1 VGVMYLVARRV
12 WSRRAALIGALALA
26 AYGPLVYFSATFNK
40 ESFAIHLQ
48 AWLLLALVA
57 WTRRRSLRLAAT
69 VGVLAGLGL
78 LVRPPLF
85 LPWLGIVGLVSLF
98 ARRAGGPP
106 RRALGGPA
114 LAFGLSLL
122 VLVPAA
128 IRNVVV
134 GGAPVLYS
142 NHGWLNLYFA
152 NNRDGAG
159 PTVNSPGIAWD
170 LLVER
175 SQSEAGVA
183 PTDYPGINRFWR
195 DRFLNFALK
204 EPGAFLAGVGEKALR
219 VFNGQEVAL
228 TNNLAEMARHSGILG
243 LLPHTGWLLPV
254 ALVGAAA
261 TLRRSVGRRRER
273 ALLLL
278 VVAALGLAAA
288 ALVFP
293 VTRDRLAPMA
303 VLLLFTG
310 AGVEALIH
318 PLRRSKPPAS
328 DRSLKPAVAFGVLAV
343 ATLLVHLPLPDRGER
358 QFEAWMTEVNRGD
371 AYLQLW
377 ERERKPA
384 QIEAAIRAYRQA
396 LELSP
401 NRLQPLK
408 QLPAAY
414 VRAGDLPAALES
426 QQQLVDRLRTEFPDR
441 RTVRGRELQT
451 LGTLAVRAGRPEAA
465 AAAASEWRTLELNSK
480 PGGAFGSS
488 APPPPASDGEGR
500 ASADQAGGR

>member
-1 VGVMYLVARRV
+1 V
-12 WSRRAALIGALALA
+12 
-26 AYGPLVYFSATFNK
+26 T
-40 ESFAIHLQ
+40 
-48 AWLLLALVA
+48 
-57 WTRRRSLRLAAT
+57 
-69 VGVLAGLGL
+69 
-78 LVRPPLF
+78 
-85 LPWLGIVGLVSLF
+85 
-98 ARRAGGPP
+98 
-106 RRALGGPA
+106 
-114 LAFGLSLL
+114 
-122 VLVPAA
+122 
-128 IRNVVV
+128 V

-152 NNRDGAG
+152 NNRDGVG

-195 DRFLNFALK
+195 DRFLDFALK
-204 EPGAFLAGVGEKALR
+204 EPGAFLAGIGEKTLR
-219 VFNGQEVAL
+219 VLNGQEVAL
-228 TNNLAEMARHSGILG
+228 TNNLGELSRHSGILG

-261 TLRRSVGRRRER
+261 TLRRSAGRRRER
-273 ALLLL
+273 TLLLL
-278 VVAALGLAAA
+278 VFAALGLAAA

-293 VTRDRLAPMA
+293 VTRDRLASMT

-310 AGVEALIH
+310 SGVDALIS
-318 PLRRSKPPAS
+318 PFWRNKRQAAERNLQ
-328 DRSLKPAVAFGVLAV
+328 PAVAFGVLA
-343 ATLLVHLPLPDRGER
+343 ASALLVYLPLPDRGER
-358 QFEAWMTEVNRGD
+358 QFESWMTEVNRGD

-384 QIEAAIRAYRQA
+384 QIEAAIRAYRHA

-426 QQQLVDRLRTEFPDR
+426 QQQLVDRLRSEFPDR

-451 LGTLAVRAGRPEAA
+451 LGTLAVRAGRPETAA
-465 AAAASEWRTLELNSK
+465 AAANEWRSLGFSPNA
-480 PGGAFGSS
+480 GGAFGSS
-488 APPPPASDGEGR
+488 APRAPAGDEGG
-500 ASADQAGGR
+500 AAADQAGGR